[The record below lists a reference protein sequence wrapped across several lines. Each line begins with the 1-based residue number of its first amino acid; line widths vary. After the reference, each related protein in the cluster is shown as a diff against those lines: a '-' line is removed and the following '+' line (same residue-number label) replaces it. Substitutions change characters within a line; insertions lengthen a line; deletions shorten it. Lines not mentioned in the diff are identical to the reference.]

1 MANGDDQVLQ
11 AGGDPRKVPA
21 FAGRWVAS
29 RRTDGLLAP
38 SLFLLAAVTL
48 GYALQ
53 LNNGAYGPEPIRYV
67 TISFAALLMAVI
79 LPTVT
84 RPRLVP
90 VSLVLR
96 VRACFPP
103 SLIVGR

>member
-1 MANGDDQVLQ
+1 MANGDDHVSQ
-11 AGGDPRKVPA
+11 AGGDPSKVPA
-21 FAGRWVAS
+21 FARRWVAS

-53 LNNGAYGPEPIRYV
+53 LNNGAYGPDPIRSV

-79 LPTVT
+79 LPAVT
-84 RPRLVP
+84 GPPVVPAARGPSPRG
-90 VSLVLR
+90 SL
-96 VRACFPP
+96 PP
-103 SLIVGR
+103 